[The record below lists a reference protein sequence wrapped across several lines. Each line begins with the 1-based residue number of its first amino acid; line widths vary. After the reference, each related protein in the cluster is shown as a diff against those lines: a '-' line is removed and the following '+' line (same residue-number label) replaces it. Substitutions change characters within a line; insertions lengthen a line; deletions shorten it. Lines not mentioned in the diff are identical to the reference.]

1 MKKTISVILVV
12 VLFLTIAVTCLAAAH
27 EHNCNIPAGTQVRS
41 TWKDETP
48 VAGCHN
54 CPYAHNHYT
63 ALVTKTYKCACGQA
77 SMTVQYEDSVNKYCP
92 YSH

>member
-1 MKKTISVILVV
+1 MKKTISIVLVV
-12 VLFLTIAVTCLAAAH
+12 VLLLTIAATCLAAAH
-27 EHNCNIPAGTQVRS
+27 EHSFTILTSTQVS
-41 TWKDETP
+41 NAWKGATR

-54 CPYAHNHYT
+54 CTYAHTHYT

-77 SMTVQYEDSVNKYCP
+77 TMTERYADSVNKYCP